1 MPYYLDAPSLTLATA
16 VYTDAALSVCA
27 PDGIYSDGVI
37 ARVLTSCVLGPIQ
50 TCPSCGAGCDTD
62 FNTTSIFAATYK
74 ATLDLGN
81 SSGDT
86 GAVIITFDPVNTPK
100 GFTAVYDGV
109 VYNTFSSP
117 FYGLLTA
124 PTGQAVYIGDQDND
138 CGIVSGSPHI
148 LGNYDWDSLAA
159 DYVYNGTTAAVN
171 VFTSQIQTT
180 VNNPGSCV
188 MVIPKETL
196 NPSSLEITVYAP
208 CATAEF
214 NLNISC
220 PTPLF
225 PTYTSQVGTNAEAI
239 CQYPDNLIYYNAPV
253 NGNGTL
259 LGLFDY
265 IFLDINGQVAATDG
279 YYYAPTMV
287 PSPYDWFLLS
297 NGIIVQMGQ
306 CTYNGFVIERCAD
319 GYTLVADTSVPGVNV
334 GDFVSISDPLYSAC
348 VWQVI
353 SQTAATPTATIDT
366 ITTYTS
372 CEEVCAYYSID
383 NMTGSSVT
391 ASYYDCDGLP
401 QTLPVAAYS
410 IEYICAR
417 IGSISIPGSP
427 AGVLV
432 TLDSCDCGF

>member
-16 VYTDAALSVCA
+16 VYTNAALTICA

-37 ARVLTSCVLGPIQ
+37 SRVLASCVLGPVQ
-50 TCPSCGAGCDTD
+50 ECPSCGSGCSND
-62 FNTTSIFAATYK
+62 FNTASIFAATYRT
-74 ATLDLGN
+74 TLDLGN

-117 FYGLLTA
+117 FYGLLTV
-124 PTGQAVYIGDQDND
+124 PSGQAVYIGDQDND

-148 LGNYDWDSLAA
+148 LGNYDWDVIAG
-159 DYVYNGTTAAVN
+159 DYVYNGTTASVSAL
-171 VFTSQIQTT
+171 SGQIQTT

-188 MVIPKETL
+188 MVIPKPNL
-196 NPSSLEITVYAP
+196 NPSSLDITVYAP

-214 NLNISC
+214 NLSVSC
-220 PTPLF
+220 PTPLY

-239 CQYPDNLIYYNAPV
+239 CQYDDNLIYYNAPV
-253 NGNGTL
+253 NGNGVL

-265 IFLDINGQVAATDG
+265 IFYDINGQVAASDG
-279 YYYAPTMV
+279 YYYAPTML
-287 PSPYDWFLLS
+287 PNPYDWFRVS

-306 CTYNGFVIERCAD
+306 CTYNGFVIQRCTD
-319 GYTLVADTSVPGVNV
+319 GQTLVAGTSIPGVSI
-334 GDFVSISDPLYSAC
+334 GDFVTISNPLYSAC

-353 SQTAATPTATIDT
+353 SNSSATPTETIDT
-366 ITTYTS
+366 ITGYES
-372 CEEVCAYYSID
+372 CADACAYYSID

-391 ASYYDCDGLP
+391 ASYTDCDGLP
-401 QTLPVAAYS
+401 QTVPVAAYS
-410 IEYICAR
+410 IEYVCAR
-417 IGSISIPGSP
+417 IGSITIPGSP

-432 TLDSCDCGF
+432 TVDSCDCGF